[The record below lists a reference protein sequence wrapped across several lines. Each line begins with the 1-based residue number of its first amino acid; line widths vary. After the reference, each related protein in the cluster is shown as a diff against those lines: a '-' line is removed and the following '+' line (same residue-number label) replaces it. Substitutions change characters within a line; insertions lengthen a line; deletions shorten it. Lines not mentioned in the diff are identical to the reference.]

1 MIIFD
6 QVSKSYQDHLVLAD
20 IILKVEAGEF
30 VSIIGASGAGKS
42 TIFHLLMGADT
53 PTTGKITI
61 DGIDLASLDQVAL
74 QLYRRRVG
82 MVWQS
87 FKLLPKKTVF
97 ENVAFALEAVD
108 EDDPEILIKVDQIL
122 DRVGLGAMAQ
132 KFPAQLS
139 GGERQRCAIAR
150 ALVHNP
156 NLIIADEPTGN
167 LDPQTS
173 LEIIKIFKE
182 INASGVTIILATHDM
197 HVVDEVKQRV
207 VEIKDGTIARDEKK
221 AGYKTD

>member
-1 MIIFD
+1 MIVFD
-6 QVSKSYQDHLVLAD
+6 KVCKSFDETIVLHD
-20 IILKVEAGEF
+20 IDFKIEAGEF

-53 PTTGKITI
+53 PTSGAITI
-61 DGIDLASLDQVAL
+61 DGINLSNLDSTAL
-74 QLYRRRVG
+74 QLYRRKVG

-97 ENVAFALEAVD
+97 ENVAFALEAID
-108 EDDPEILIKVDQIL
+108 EEDPEILIKVDEIL
-122 DRVGLGAMAQ
+122 DLVGLQKMAY

-167 LDPQTS
+167 LDPKTS
-173 LEIIKIFKE
+173 LEIIKILQK
-182 INASGVTIILATHDM
+182 INDQGVTVILATHDM
-197 HVVDEVKQRV
+197 QIVDALQQRV
-207 VEIKDGTIARDEKK
+207 VEIRGGRVIRDQKN
-221 AGYKTD
+221 AGYN

>member
-6 QVSKSYQDHLVLAD
+6 KVCKSYDENIVLHNVN
-20 IILKVEAGEF
+20 LKIEAGEF
-30 VSIIGASGAGKS
+30 VSVIGASGAGKS

-53 PTTGKITI
+53 PTSGKITI
-61 DGIDLASLDQVAL
+61 DGIDLSKLDSTAL
-74 QLYRRRVG
+74 QLYRRKVG

-108 EDDPEILIKVDQIL
+108 ESDPEILLKVDKIL
-122 DRVGLGAMAQ
+122 DMVGLTKMAY

-167 LDPQTS
+167 LDPKTS
-173 LEIIKIFKE
+173 LEIIKIFKQ
-182 INASGVTIILATHDM
+182 INKAGVTVILATHDM
-197 HVVDEVKQRV
+197 HIVDEIHERVIEIRGGRVQR
-207 VEIKDGTIARDEKK
+207 DDKK
-221 AGYKTD
+221 GKYLS

>member
-1 MIIFD
+1 MIVFNKVCKTFD
-6 QVSKSYQDHLVLAD
+6 EHVVLHN
-20 IILKVEAGEF
+20 ISFKITAGEL

-53 PTTGKITI
+53 PTSGKIKI
-61 DGIDLASLDQVAL
+61 DGIDLAELDSTAL
-74 QLYRRRVG
+74 QLYRRKVG

-87 FKLLPKKTVF
+87 FKLLPKKNVF

-108 EDDPEILIKVDQIL
+108 EDDPEILIKVDEIL
-122 DRVGLGAMAQ
+122 ELVGLSNMAH

-150 ALVHNP
+150 ALVHSP

-167 LDPQTS
+167 LDPGTS
-173 LEIIKIFKE
+173 LEIIKLLKK
-182 INASGVTIILATHDM
+182 INDTGVTVILATHDA
-197 HVVDEVKQRV
+197 HIVDSLKERV
-207 VEIKDGTIARDEKK
+207 VELKNGRIIRDEEKAKYKK
-221 AGYKTD
+221 

>member
-1 MIIFD
+1 MILFSE
-6 QVSKSYQDHLVLAD
+6 VSKSYGEHLVLNE
-20 IILKVEAGEF
+20 LNFKVDSGEF

-42 TIFHLLMGADT
+42 TIFHLLMGADV
-53 PTTGKITI
+53 PTSGAITI
-61 DGIDLASLDQVAL
+61 DGINISELDQTAL

-108 EDDPEILIKVDQIL
+108 EPDAEIHLKVTSIL
-122 DRVGLGAMAQ
+122 ERVGLSNMAN
-132 KFPAQLS
+132 KFPTHLS

-167 LDPQTS
+167 LDPVTS
-173 LEIIKIFKE
+173 LEIIRLLKQ
-182 INASGVTIILATHDM
+182 INDTGVTVILATHDT
-197 HVVDEVKQRV
+197 HVVDAIKERV
-207 VEIKDGTIARDEKK
+207 IEIKGGKITRDEFK
-221 AGYKTD
+221 AGYKS

>member
-6 QVSKSYQDHLVLAD
+6 KVCKSFDENIVLHNVN
-20 IILKVEAGEF
+20 LKIEAGEF
-30 VSIIGASGAGKS
+30 VSVIGASGAGKS

-53 PTTGKITI
+53 PTSGKITI
-61 DGIDLASLDQVAL
+61 DGIDLSKLDSTAL
-74 QLYRRRVG
+74 QLYRRKVG

-108 EDDPEILIKVDQIL
+108 ESDPEILLKVDKIL
-122 DRVGLGAMAQ
+122 DMVGLTKMAY

-167 LDPQTS
+167 LDPNTS
-173 LEIIKIFKE
+173 LEIIKIFKQ
-182 INASGVTIILATHDM
+182 INKSGVTVILATHDM
-197 HVVDEVKQRV
+197 HIVDEIHERVIEIRGGRVQR
-207 VEIKDGTIARDEKK
+207 DDKK
-221 AGYKTD
+221 GKYLS

>member
-1 MIIFD
+1 MIQFD
-6 QVSKSYQDHLVLAD
+6 QVSKSYGDHLVLD
-20 IILKVEAGEF
+20 ELSFKVESAEF

-42 TIFHLLMGADT
+42 TLFHLLIGADT
-53 PTTGKITI
+53 PTLGTITI
-61 DGIDLASLDQVAL
+61 DGIDISNLDPTAL

-97 ENVAFALEAVD
+97 ENVSFALEAID
-108 EDDPEILIKVDQIL
+108 EPEAKIHLRVSEILEK
-122 DRVGLGAMAQ
+122 VGLQNMAN

-167 LDPQTS
+167 LDPVTS
-173 LEIIKIFKE
+173 LEIIKLLKK
-182 INASGVTIILATHDM
+182 INQSGVTVILATHDT
-197 HVVDEVKQRV
+197 HVVDAAHARV
-207 VEIKDGTIARDEKK
+207 IQIKNGKIVRDDKK
-221 AGYKTD
+221 AKYSG